1 MKLIKK
7 ITAFLL
13 FLSVLLSL
21 ISCGEYHQ
29 AIGGGSGGNSGGG
42 TAPKP
47 DGSVDQP
54 ALDNDPS
61 NDFTV
66 QLRLNE
72 QPFKPTTA
80 VNVYWNDGYNVHIA
94 PVDENGFAV
103 IDGLDGDYNV
113 TLSSVPAGYAYDSN
127 AYTATNDNRNIVI
140 EMYDLN
146 MLRGQGTSVDDVYQI
161 SSTGVYTVT
170 VESEEDFS
178 YIRFAPQTN
187 GVYTVESWVSVV
199 EDEVSPICLGY
210 LGSAHYVYGEYK
222 VTDVGICGSYTRN
235 FIHTVN
241 IADENISSSGGGSVT
256 FTFAVGAETK
266 SGVYPVNL
274 TFAVKRNGGFDLNR
288 EKKVL
293 MKPSHDWSAFDFG
306 AFNNLAGGEI
316 VGAETLY
323 NNTDAYVFDQDNYK
337 LWPSSEGGDDVY
349 HVYDPAKYPETN
361 GYGPILVAHISS
373 PIRFFPGD
381 ADGVKA
387 SFVTIEDAG
396 NNALV
401 IQSKYNYRL
410 FIKGFAMLANS
421 GYYCTSNC
429 LCHLDGSLPACLI
442 GCEDCTANCTQV
454 TAEEMSIKGY
464 ADYVNADG
472 VAPVT
477 EELKEFLQMYVSNSQ
492 YFFADGEG
500 TIETDPDFP
509 IDAFEDSQWLFAC
522 GYYK

>member
-1 MKLIKK
+1 MIALKK
-7 ITAFLL
+7 ITAILL
-13 FLSVLLSL
+13 LCALLLAL

-29 AIGGGSGGNSGGG
+29 ATGNGG
-42 TAPKP
+42 TNNNTPKP

-54 ALDNDPS
+54 ELDDDPT

-72 QPFKPTTA
+72 QPFHPATA

-94 PVDENGFAV
+94 PVDESGFAV

-113 TLSSVPAGYAYDSN
+113 TLSSVPSGYAYDSN

-146 MLRGQGTSVDDVYQI
+146 LLRGSGDSLDNVYLI
-161 SSTGVYTVT
+161 NSTGVYTVT
-170 VESEEDFS
+170 VQSERDFN

-199 EDEVSPICLGY
+199 EDEVSPICMAY

-241 IADENISSSGGGSVT
+241 IANENISSVGGGSQT

-274 TFAVKRNGGFDLNR
+274 TFAVKRNGGFDINR
-288 EKKVL
+288 EEQTVI
-293 MKPSHDWSAFDFG
+293 MPDHDWSAFDFN
-306 AFNNLAGGEI
+306 AFNSLSGGEI
-316 VGAETLY
+316 VGAEMLY
-323 NNTDAYVFDQDNYK
+323 GDTDSYVFDEDNYK
-337 LWPSSEGGDDVY
+337 LWPVSEGGDGVY
-349 HVYDPAKYPETN
+349 HVYNKET
-361 GYGPILVAHISS
+361 GEYGPVLVAYITE
-373 PIRFFPGD
+373 PCRFID
-381 ADGVKA
+381 R
-387 SFVTIEDAG
+387 SFTTMEDAG

-410 FIKGFAMLANS
+410 FIEGFRELANA
-421 GYYCTSNC
+421 GYYCVTTC
-429 LCHLDGSLPACLI
+429 LCHLDGSMPACPI
-442 GCEDCTANCTQV
+442 GCLDCSSDCTQA
-454 TAEEMSIKGY
+454 TAQEMAVKGY
-464 ADYVNADG
+464 ADLVNADG

-477 EELKEFLQMYVSNSQ
+477 EELKEFLQRYVSNSQ
-492 YFFADGEG
+492 FFFGDGEG
-500 TIETDPDFP
+500 MIETNPDHP

-522 GYYK
+522 GYYKQ